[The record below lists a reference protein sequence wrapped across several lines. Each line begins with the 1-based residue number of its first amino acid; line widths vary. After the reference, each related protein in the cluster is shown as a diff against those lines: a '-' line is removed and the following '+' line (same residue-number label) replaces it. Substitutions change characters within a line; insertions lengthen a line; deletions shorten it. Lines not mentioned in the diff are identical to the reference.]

1 MQPEFS
7 RPMSVDRIGS
17 VATTQTLD
25 ASAEERS
32 ALARRFDL
40 QALDR
45 LSATVTLRR
54 ARGGQYISISGH
66 VSGTAVQTCVVS
78 LEPVPATVESD
89 FAVILGPI
97 DGAPERGEI
106 DISEEDDAL
115 EPWPEEGLDL
125 GELAAQYFSLALD
138 PYPRA
143 PGAEVPDAY
152 QPSEAEP
159 EGYDDTAGAQITPN
173 PFAALAGLAKKS

>member
-7 RPMSVDRIGS
+7 RPVSVDRIGS
-17 VATTQTLD
+17 IATTQHLE
-25 ASAEERS
+25 ASAEERA
-32 ALARRFDL
+32 ALAQRFDL

-45 LSATVTLRR
+45 LTATLTLRR
-54 ARGGQYISISGH
+54 ARGGQYISVSGH
-66 VSGTAVQTCVVS
+66 VSGAAVQTCVVS

-143 PGAEVPDAY
+143 AGAEVPNAY
-152 QPSEAEP
+152 QPNEVED
-159 EGYDDTAGAQITPN
+159 EGYYNTAEAQSKPN